1 MPLRL
6 PPLRLLPLLAV
17 VALLAVPPPHGASGT
32 GTVADAASAVLVV
45 FCAVRLVRDRARPL
59 TPTAAVVLG
68 LPVLGVCTAAVASH
82 DPAASLPGVAR
93 YLQVFVLV
101 PAAVVL
107 LVRDRR
113 DFAVVAWAVI
123 GLALVQGAVGVVQYL
138 TGTGASYMGEDVRA
152 VGTFGAGDVMGM
164 ATVVAYGIVAAA
176 GIALGS
182 PGRGRARTWALV
194 CGGLLLVPLVVS
206 FSRGAWIATVLAC
219 GLLLVLC
226 GVRRAV
232 RAGLAAGALGV
243 VLVAGLGIGSQL
255 VQERVASI
263 TQVTAAPDRSVTD
276 RYTMWAAAA
285 GMWRTEPLTGVGLK
299 GFPHYRD
306 SHASLALSS
315 GSDTAGAGR
324 GFERQ
329 PLLSPHNMYLLVLGE
344 QGLLGLLTL
353 AGSWLA
359 LLVCALR
366 RLPEAR
372 RDGLDCALVAVGL
385 LVWQLVDFVYAD
397 IGGPATVLTAL
408 ALGLAAWWALA
419 PWSPWSPSD
428 AAPRPVG
435 PRGGPCPVPRGAA
448 TGRAGGAGQGAG
460 VCAGTDAG
468 GVRPGRGGAG
478 SDAVR
483 GGAREPGV
491 QAPARGAVQ
500 RGAVPGRGAVQRGAV
515 PCAGALP
522 GTGGPHG

>member
-1 MPLRL
+1 MPLLTRWTPVL
-6 PPLRLLPLLAV
+6 PVLAV
-17 VALLAVPPPHGASGT
+17 AALLLVPPPDGAEGT
-32 GTVADAASAVLVV
+32 GTVADAASAVLVAL
-45 FCAVRLVRDRARPL
+45 CAVRVARHRARPL
-59 TPTAAVVLG
+59 SRTAAVVLG
-68 LPVLGVCTAAVASH
+68 LPVLGVCTAAVTSH
-82 DPAASLPGVAR
+82 DPAGSLPGVAR

-123 GLALVQGAVGVVQYL
+123 GLALAQGAVGVVQYA

-152 VGTFGAGDVMGM
+152 VGTFGPTDVMGM

-182 PGRGRARTWALV
+182 PGRRRTAAWALA

-206 FSRGAWIATVLAC
+206 FSRGAWIATVVAC
-219 GLLLVLC
+219 GLLLVLT
-226 GVRRAV
+226 GVRRAL

-243 VLVAGLGIGSQL
+243 VLVAGLGVGSHL

-263 TQVTAAPDRSVTD
+263 SQVTATPDRSVTD

-285 GMWRTEPLTGVGLK
+285 GMWRAEPLTGVGLK
-299 GFPHYRD
+299 GFPDHRD

-324 GFERQ
+324 GFERR

-344 QGLLGLLTL
+344 QGLLGLLTV

-359 LLVCALR
+359 LLVCGLR
-366 RLPEAR
+366 RLLDAR
-372 RDGLDCALVAVGL
+372 RAGAVPACGLVAVGL

-419 PWSPWSPSD
+419 PAGDTVDVPAGPAAGGAAGVPAGPPPVPAAGLVPAG
-428 AAPRPVG
+428 AAPRG
-435 PRGGPCPVPRGAA
+435 PRGTPAPVP
-448 TGRAGGAGQGAG
+448 
-460 VCAGTDAG
+460 
-468 GVRPGRGGAG
+468 
-478 SDAVR
+478 
-483 GGAREPGV
+483 ART
-491 QAPARGAVQ
+491 PARA
-500 RGAVPGRGAVQRGAV
+500 RG
-515 PCAGALP
+515 
-522 GTGGPHG
+522 GGPHG